1 MSPSFKIRWTRRAT
15 FVAALVLVATSHG
28 CDQAPPPAAS
38 QAAPVAAK
46 AVAVVEVNLAPWPE
60 TIRVQGSLLAFED
73 AVIGSKLAGRVDE
86 VAVDRGSI
94 VKRADPLV
102 KLVRSELDLRVQLA
116 EAQLRQA
123 CSTIGM
129 TPADDERRFNAL
141 NAPGVKMEQALVTEA
156 ESNVNRA
163 RPLVASRAVTQGEF
177 DTLLAQLGAAQA
189 RYQGALNLVGEQVSL
204 IGVRRK
210 ELALAE
216 QAVTDS
222 QVVAPFGGVVG
233 ERRISPGEFVQA
245 GQAVVTLV
253 RADRLRFTAGVP
265 ESRAAAIR
273 VGQQV
278 DIELHGRNAPPLRA
292 AISRISPTVMQSSRS
307 ILIEADV
314 PNESLEMQAGLFT
327 EAEIIVDPTA
337 QAISVPKS
345 AVSSFAGVQ
354 KVWMIVDGVA
364 KQQTVRTGREANG
377 LVEIVDGLPSGS
389 LLVRNADEGH
399 DGPVVAVDA
408 ESSSS
413 LGSEHPADNA
423 AGSKSSASG
432 TL

>member
-1 MSPSFKIRWTRRAT
+1 
-15 FVAALVLVATSHG
+15 
-28 CDQAPPPAAS
+28 
-38 QAAPVAAK
+38 
-46 AVAVVEVNLAPWPE
+46 VNIAPWPE

-94 VKRADPLV
+94 VKRGDPIV
-102 KLVRSELDLRVQLA
+102 ILVRSELDLRVQLA

-222 QVVAPFGGVVG
+222 QVVAPFDGVVG

-273 VGQQV
+273 VGQHV
-278 DIELHGRNAPPLRA
+278 DIEIHGRNAPPLRA
-292 AISRISPTVMQSSRS
+292 AISRISPTVLQSSRS

-354 KVWMIVDGVA
+354 KVWIIVDDVA

-377 LVEIVDGLPSGS
+377 LVEIVDGLPAGS
-389 LLVRNADEGH
+389 LLVRNAEEGH

-423 AGSKSSASG
+423 AGSNSSASG
-432 TL
+432 AQ